1 VIPAVALFSALVKV
15 RVLGSAAGGGFPQWN
30 CNCRNCDGLRRG
42 RIRARP
48 RTQSSIA
55 VSADGKSW
63 ILFDASP
70 DILTQLLA
78 FPEAQPARA
87 IRDTAIAGIVLT
99 DSQVDHTTGLL
110 MLREGKPLKVYC
122 TDSVHDD
129 LSTTN
134 PLFGILGHYC
144 GVEWRR
150 LHFRDTTSFHVEGA
164 EGLSLRAV
172 PLESRAPPYSTHRHD
187 AHQGDSLGLQ
197 VTDKATGTTLFYAPG
212 LGRIEPHLRLVFED
226 ADCLLLDGT
235 FWSDDEMIRL
245 AISDQRAH
253 DMGHLPQSGQG
264 GMIDVLAGYPDA
276 RKILIHINNTNPIL
290 DEDSA
295 ERAQLASAGIEI
307 AHDGMELVV

>member
-1 VIPAVALFSALVKV
+1 
-15 RVLGSAAGGGFPQWN
+15 
-30 CNCRNCDGLRRG
+30 LRRG

-55 VSADGKSW
+55 VSADGQSW

-87 IRDTAIAGIVLT
+87 IRDTAIVGIVLT
-99 DSQVDHTTGLL
+99 DSQVDHATGLL

-122 TDSVHDD
+122 TDSVRDD

-134 PLFGILGHYC
+134 PLFDILGHYC

-150 LHFRDTTSFHVEGA
+150 LHVRDTASFHVEGA
-164 EGLSLRAV
+164 DGLSLSAV
-172 PLESRAPPYSTHRHD
+172 PLLSKAPPYSSHRHD
-187 AHQGDSLGLQ
+187 PHEGDTLGLQ
-197 VTDKATGTTLFYAPG
+197 VTDDATGRTMFYAPG
-212 LGRIEPHLRLVFED
+212 LGRIEPHLRIILER
-226 ADCLLLDGT
+226 ADCLLVDGT
-235 FWSDDEMIRL
+235 FWSDGEMIDL
-245 AISDQRAH
+245 NIGDKRAH

-264 GMIDVLAGYPDA
+264 GMIEVLAGYPRA

-290 DEDSA
+290 DEDSP
-295 ERAQLASAGIEI
+295 ERAQLASAGIEV
-307 AHDGMELVV
+307 AHDGMDFVV